1 MEPATPEMP
10 PFEFAK
16 RDYPLAPAT
25 LYNIGG
31 PARVAL
37 LPRTASEVE
46 QAYRWMI
53 AQPGPKLV
61 LGGGSNVLIADGGFD
76 GVVFFTTHLT
86 GLEPLGGGR
95 YRIGSGISLGRVVR
109 DIMLPGNYAGV
120 GALTGIPGS
129 VGGAIYMNAGT
140 VNGSTCEFL
149 ESVDLMG
156 PGGLRSEAVTPELYS
171 YRGQS
176 FCGLYEVI
184 LGGTFRFTPS
194 GEDQRA
200 VYDHYMRRRREKQ
213 PQGLCCGSVFK
224 NPPNDHAGRLIEAC
238 GLKGLRRGGAVIS
251 PMHANFIMNE
261 DNATFADVLG
271 LIQAARD
278 AVRGRFGITLETEV
292 RIIGGEV

>member
-1 MEPATPEMP
+1 MIDRPRAQVAATAFLSLFAIVGLALYGL
-10 PFEFAK
+10 PFYYDFMVKEFGWTRTQVTSGNAISK
-16 RDYPLAPAT
+16 LLVGPLFGFFAGWIVDRFGPRRLMLAGI
-25 LYNIGG
+25 LMAGG
-31 PARVAL
+31 AL
-37 LPRTASEVE
+37 
-46 QAYRWMI
+46 
-53 AQPGPKLV
+53 
-61 LGGGSNVLIADGGFD
+61 
-76 GVVFFTTHLT
+76 
-86 GLEPLGGGR
+86 
-95 YRIGSGISLGRVVR
+95 
-109 DIMLPGNYAGV
+109 AGV
-120 GALTGIPGS
+120 AFF
-129 VGGAIYMNAGT
+129 VDRMEEGT
-140 VNGSTCEFL
+140 AVMR
-149 ESVDLMG
+149 DL
-156 PGGLRSEAVTPELYS
+156 GLRSEAVTPELYS

-278 AVRGRFGITLETEV
+278 VVRGRFGVTLETEV
-292 RIIGGEV
+292 RIIGGE